1 MYNEYN
7 EMVKNAYEEICGFEK
22 EARTSNLSDEKLQR
36 KIDNLEKSTKG
47 GYGRAVARGAA
58 KGAAIESLARVGHH
72 GLSKKHLG
80 NSTPINVKNLLIGTG
95 ENAAIWAGAS
105 ALWHKLD
112 KNKLKKLQAE
122 KERRLGLKEAACHD
136 QEFNKQAY
144 SVDGSKI
151 ILDASEYATRY
162 GVGDK
167 IKNAVRSNRVAR
179 FIGKHP
185 TATKATLAAAAAV
198 TPGAVCMGKVVHKA
212 NKFNKKHPELW
223 ERVRQGDPEAGKE
236 YNRLWDKEHK
246 KTASQF

>member
-1 MYNEYN
+1 MYNEYD
-7 EMVKNAYEEICGFEK
+7 EMVKNAYEEICG
-22 EARTSNLSDEKLQR
+22 
-36 KIDNLEKSTKG
+36 
-47 GYGRAVARGAA
+47 
-58 KGAAIESLARVGHH
+58 
-72 GLSKKHLG
+72 
-80 NSTPINVKNLLIGTG
+80 
-95 ENAAIWAGAS
+95 
-105 ALWHKLD
+105 
-112 KNKLKKLQAE
+112 
-122 KERRLGLKEAACHD
+122 
-136 QEFNKQAY
+136 FNKQAY

-236 YNRLWDKEHK
+236 YNRLWDKEYK